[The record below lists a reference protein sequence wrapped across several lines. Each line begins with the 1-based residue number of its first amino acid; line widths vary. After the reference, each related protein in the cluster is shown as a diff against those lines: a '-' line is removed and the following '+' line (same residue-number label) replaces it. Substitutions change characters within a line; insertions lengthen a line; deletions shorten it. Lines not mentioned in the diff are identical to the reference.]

1 VSTSSSAAR
10 TTSSGL
16 ARSSGRRR
24 RPTAALSE
32 ILLPLPSIAPPR
44 SRASTRTAARG
55 RADLEA
61 REKADLWKKLE
72 ADARRIADHFG
83 LTYRTIEPEREGVRR
98 HYGIT
103 YSDGT
108 IRIRLR
114 HAKTRRPLKYSS
126 LVNTVCH
133 ELAHLKHFN
142 HGPRFKK
149 YYFKLL
155 DWARG
160 EGIYRPATVQPLPP
174 LQLVLFMP
182 RRPGRAR
189 D

>member
-1 VSTSSSAAR
+1 VNTSSSAAK
-10 TTSSGL
+10 TTSSIS
-16 ARSSGRRR
+16 RPSGRRR
-24 RPTAALSE
+24 PPAALFDSVQ
-32 ILLPLPSIAPPR
+32 LLPSIAPPR
-44 SRASTRTAARG
+44 SRGPWRSAARG
-55 RADLEA
+55 RAVLES
-61 REKADLWKKLE
+61 REKADLWRKLE
-72 ADARRIADHFG
+72 RDARRIADHFG
-83 LTYRTIEPEREGVRR
+83 LSYRTIEPEREGVRR

-155 DWARG
+155 DWARA
-160 EGIYRPATVQPLPP
+160 EGIYRPATTEPLPP
-174 LQLVLFMP
+174 LQLGLFMP
-182 RRPGRAR
+182 KRPRTTH